1 MLTWCHC
8 LLLCGYIVSA
18 YEFPSNQ
25 FVTIGIGIINS
36 LQISFSYSNSWPVIC
51 ALKSHVHDTFATNSP
66 SVWLYFIR
74 NTLYWHSYQFLTT
87 YTLLS
92 IPSLIYIPVAIS
104 MQHTLHSASQDLST
118 ASCHNFFIYFS
129 WRFINEAWKFV
140 TNDILCIDVA
150 WVLTTDVEAVNH
162 CHRFVPYRGSSRSP
176 WTSPLQ
182 TSLSFSLSLSLDL
195 PV

>member
-118 ASCHNFFIYFS
+118 ASCHNFFYLFLLKTYKWSMKVCNKWYIVYRRS
-129 WRFINEAWKFV
+129 MSINNGCGSGEPLSS
-140 TNDILCIDVA
+140 LCAIQRLIQIPVN
-150 WVLTTDVEAVNH
+150 LTAANI
-162 CHRFVPYRGSSRSP
+162 
-176 WTSPLQ
+176 
-182 TSLSFSLSLSLDL
+182 SLFLSLSLDL